1 MGIATM
7 YAIHIDKLNFD
18 PEKLEFSLDLV
29 DDDKYDL
36 TSELARGRDIQVVGR
51 KRTLTFYHERSK
63 DLYLNGMQ
71 LFNVTYRVSPN
82 QIEQSYTINF
92 KIRWGVEARSWPHG

>member
-1 MGIATM
+1 M

-63 DLYLNGMQ
+63 ELYLDGMLTR
-71 LFNVTYRVSPN
+71 LFNVTYRVSAN
-82 QIEQSYTINF
+82 QIEQSYIINF
-92 KIRWGVEARSWPHG
+92 RIKWSYSQSRG

>member
-1 MGIATM
+1 M

-29 DDDKYDL
+29 DGDDKYDL

-51 KRTLTFYHERSK
+51 KKTLTFYHERSREI
-63 DLYLNGMQ
+63 YLNGMLTQ

-82 QIEQSYTINF
+82 QIDQSYTIIF
-92 KIRWGVEARSWPHG
+92 KIRWVV